1 MTTAGESVRSTDAE
15 VSRLILFFISIVA
28 MVAFS
33 NDQAVNIFK
42 RLLDEKKLQ
51 STLCLNKSHLSHLFP
66 LDGSLI
72 LIALGMPTKDEF

>member
-1 MTTAGESVRSTDAE
+1 MITAVENVRSSEAE
-15 VSRLILFFISIVA
+15 VSRLMLFFISIVA
-28 MVAFS
+28 MVTFS

-51 STLCLNKSHLSHLFP
+51 PSLCLHKSHLSYLLP
-66 LDGSLI
+66 LNGSLL